1 MGGVVVGMLLL
12 TAVAIIGLQRS
23 LDRSGGRDGMGTVGD
38 AFGNFID
45 VFDPGQA
52 RAQRDLKHEE
62 HKGPVT
68 PSPDDKGPVRLV
80 NGPDGRPRAVRVKRP
95 TNPLVEEGR
104 SHETGASGP
113 SQPADA

>member
-1 MGGVVVGMLLL
+1 VTTLLVMGGAAVGMVLL
-12 TAVAIIGLQRS
+12 TAAAVIRLQRS
-23 LDRSGGRDGMGTVGD
+23 LDRSGGRQGLGSFGD

-68 PSPDDKGPVRLV
+68 PSPDDDDPVRLV
-80 NGPDGRPRAVRVKRP
+80 HGPDGRPRAVRIKRP
-95 TNPLVEEGR
+95 AG
-104 SHETGASGP
+104 
-113 SQPADA
+113 

>member
-1 MGGVVVGMLLL
+1 MGSLVVFAGVAVGMVLL
-12 TAVAIIGLQRS
+12 TAFAVYRLQRS
-23 LDRSGGRDGMGTVGD
+23 LERPGGRDGLGMVGD

-68 PSPDDKGPVRLV
+68 PSPDDDDDPVRLV
-80 NGPDGRPRAVRVKRP
+80 NGPDGRPRSVRVRR
-95 TNPLVEEGR
+95 TD
-104 SHETGASGP
+104 SSG
-113 SQPADA
+113 

>member
-1 MGGVVVGMLLL
+1 MTTLLVMGGAAVGMVLL
-12 TAVAIIGLQRS
+12 TAVAVIRMQRS
-23 LDRSGGRDGMGTVGD
+23 LDRPGGRHGLGSVGD

-68 PSPDDKGPVRLV
+68 PSPDDDPVRLV
-80 NGPDGRPRAVRVKRP
+80 NGPDGRPRSVRVRR
-95 TNPLVEEGR
+95 TH
-104 SHETGASGP
+104 SSG
-113 SQPADA
+113 

>member
-1 MGGVVVGMLLL
+1 MMCGVALGMLLL
-12 TAVAIIGLQRS
+12 AALAIYRLQRS
-23 LDRSGGRDGMGTVGD
+23 LDRPGGREGMGSFGD

-68 PSPDDKGPVRLV
+68 PSPDDDDDPVRLV
-80 NGPDGRPRAVRVKRP
+80 NGPDGRPRAVRVRRP
-95 TNPLVEEGR
+95 PTA
-104 SHETGASGP
+104 T
-113 SQPADA
+113 ADDHVGT